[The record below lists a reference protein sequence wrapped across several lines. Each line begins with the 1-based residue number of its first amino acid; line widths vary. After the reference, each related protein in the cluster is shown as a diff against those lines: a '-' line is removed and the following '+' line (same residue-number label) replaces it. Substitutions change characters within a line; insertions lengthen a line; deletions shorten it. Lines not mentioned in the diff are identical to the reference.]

1 MGNTIYVSGFMGSN
15 GFYFP
20 DLIKLIRI
28 NLTIVVITDYFT
40 EVFQP
45 PGHWV
50 VVIGHQTL
58 DDF

>member
-1 MGNTIYVSGFMGSN
+1 MGSN